1 MTTILTRWAL
11 VPLVLIAMLPVVP
24 PGMPR
29 AQETTPIEESDL
41 PEQPDTMTT
50 VDDGPG
56 ARVEDSLD
64 RAGEATH
71 RGVEHGAEPVGGG
84 LERAMKATGRGLR
97 KAIEKTGDA
106 LRHAGDALGGRSGG
120 E

>member
-1 MTTILTRWAL
+1 MKTILDRWAA
-11 VPLVLIAMLPVVP
+11 VLPVTIAASLVVP
-24 PGMPR
+24 AGMPW
-29 AQETTPIEESDL
+29 AQEMTHIEESDL

-50 VDDGPG
+50 RDDGPG
-56 ARVEDSLD
+56 ARVEASLD

-106 LRHAGDALGGRSGG
+106 LGGRGG
-120 E
+120 DE